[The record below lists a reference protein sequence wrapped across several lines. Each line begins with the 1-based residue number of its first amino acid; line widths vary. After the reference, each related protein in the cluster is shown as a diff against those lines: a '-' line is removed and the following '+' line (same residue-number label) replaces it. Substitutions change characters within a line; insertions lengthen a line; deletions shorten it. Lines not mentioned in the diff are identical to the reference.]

1 MIIKTT
7 ELIGISLIQY
17 IGQIEKIL
25 DDSKTKIK
33 YFKKEKEKLEA
44 LKYTRAAFIEVLNMI
59 KNAEQ
64 NEDKMLQKVFEQG
77 KTGISWED
85 FWKAEFDRT
94 QKIEEKQEDGKTTI
108 PNGTGE
114 ATDFTGEKV

>member
-1 MIIKTT
+1 MIKTT

-17 IGQIEKIL
+17 IKQIEKIL
-25 DDSKTKIK
+25 DDSKTKVK

-44 LKYTRAAFIEVLNMI
+44 LKHTRVAFIEILNMI

-77 KTGISWED
+77 KTDISWED
-85 FWKAEFDRT
+85 FWEAEFDRT

-108 PNGTGE
+108 PNRTGE